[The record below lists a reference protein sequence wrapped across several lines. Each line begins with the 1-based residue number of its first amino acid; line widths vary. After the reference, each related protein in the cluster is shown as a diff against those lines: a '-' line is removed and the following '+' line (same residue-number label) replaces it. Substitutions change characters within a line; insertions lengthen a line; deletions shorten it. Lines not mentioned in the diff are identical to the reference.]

1 MKTNKILCTLIMICV
16 AFTHVEATR
25 IVIDGIQYDYSTN
38 SANRPVATLIR
49 PVDRDNF
56 ETYVIPDAIEVEGV
70 SYPVTRINSTAF
82 SQCKKLKSITIGNM
96 VSWIGGNAFVDC
108 TSLTSIRI
116 PANVEEIGTSSF
128 NGCNLEYADFQSIES
143 LCSIAFANDKANP
156 LSCSQNLYINGK
168 KITDLTIPDGITKI
182 RDYAF
187 SGCPGITSLTFP
199 ASLREIGIETFKG
212 CTGISKLIVPDGLTQ
227 IGPSSFFGCTNIT
240 SLSLPNSLREIDH
253 EAFEG
258 CTGISKLV
266 LPEGL
271 ISIGEMAFRGCISL
285 KEISMPS
292 SIQAIEKDC
301 FYHINKDFSS
311 PNDSK
316 FIERVNFASLE
327 SLCTIQFGNQYSNPL
342 RYSQKLLINGEEIT
356 DLVIPEGVTCID
368 DYAFENCTMLKSV
381 KFPGSMKEIKRS
393 FTGCTG
399 LERAEFASVENLCGM
414 SFLENPLEYAHN
426 LYIGGKEVTDL
437 YIPEGV
443 EIVNPQAFRGSNI
456 TSVIMSDDVKIV
468 KFDSFSHCPKLKS
481 VKFGK
486 GIQKIEGAFSGCPEF
501 DHVEF
506 ADLKCLWQMDYVI
519 QNIGNPLYYGH
530 HLYTNGE
537 EVKEVTFPEG
547 MKEIKESVLLGCE
560 SVERIH
566 VPEGVEIIGASAF
579 VSCKNLVSIDL
590 PSTLQYIH
598 TSSFGIQGAFD
609 FCESLEEIRVR
620 EGNPY
625 LDSREDC
632 NAVIEKETN
641 ILMYGS
647 NKTVIPHSIAGIG
660 LNAFY
665 GRKKLTSIFIPSS
678 VIMFWHQSF
687 GECSSLKDFYY
698 DAKDLPD
705 VKNGNPFENT
715 PIENATLHVPEDLI
729 EAFRTTAP
737 WSGFGNIVAL
747 TPQTG
752 IAINKE
758 NFPDKAF
765 RQYLLDQDYGKDGIL
780 TQEEIVELK
789 TIEICNIHINWTET
803 SHSEDIPSYDIHDLK
818 GIELLTALETLDL
831 EYVPLTVLNLQG
843 CKSLKQVRISECEDL
858 SLAHILIISGLENLT
873 SLRFDLMTQV
883 KDLRIT
889 DCPNLKEVHIGGS
902 TFEALTVSGCPQ
914 IEQLYCSDN
923 RISSL
928 NLSAMTALESLSCRN
943 NQLTKIDI
951 SAFPNLCTL
960 SCEDNQLV
968 SLDVSNHAELYNL
981 YCSGNQLTSLR
992 AANCPILTNIQC
1004 QDNYLTGQAVE
1015 HLVEDLRQTRQTDNA
1030 SLFVFDTEKSDGNF
1044 FIVEQVSRAK
1054 AKGWH
1059 VYYYGIQSIHP
1070 GQYQWYS
1077 YNGESIQYKPFLE
1090 DGKIWE
1096 VYKPAELCGYEKF
1109 WIDGDTIIEGRQYY
1123 KMFSYDL
1130 EDYRTGDVWQ
1140 PYAGEL
1146 INRNVR
1152 VAYLCE
1158 EDSRVYIMKDSANG
1172 KYQRYLLYDFSLG
1185 VGDKIKFWNT
1195 DYTVSD
1201 VTSVNVRGVERRKT
1215 HFDIGNNY
1223 HVDWLEGIGGF
1234 YHLLNPIPFYLPRE
1248 DSLYYCGVGDKV
1260 YYQMDRLPSIND
1272 FAVNGKRWTY
1282 TSGASAYEYYL
1293 DGDTTIIENNRM
1305 YHGLKLYR
1313 KELDLETLPHYVG
1326 MIIPDSHY
1334 PDFKFNFNFKVAGG
1348 SVRSLYD
1355 FRLKEGDSGVF
1366 NGRSLTVQSITK
1378 EIFEG
1383 YEHRVFL
1390 LTDEEGNSHKWIEDI
1405 GSVTDLLQDVSLD
1418 SAEGELQSCV
1428 DHGVEIYNRD
1438 RIVPVDYTYRPF
1450 VEEGKTWVLGW
1461 YKEGADSTDPERI
1474 EYQYLQ
1480 GDTIIDGLQ
1489 YKRCMIDDGENMP
1502 GRYAGAVREDER
1514 VVFFCPQGTTAP
1526 LRLYDFA
1533 SPAGPGGWYNEVFM
1547 DIDIIYDINF
1557 GEKFAID
1564 TDTYKGCGREV
1575 RFNVQEKATWLQG
1588 VGNMG
1593 LYNLIMSDGFCRL
1606 LSCTVGDEVLYY
1618 DASLIPQNPE
1628 VKKKKL
1634 DFTHV
1639 IKAQPKAPRH
1649 RAQQEG
1655 IETLKGEYSDSE
1667 MFVRLNN
1674 LAGTYAVTLADA
1686 TGHPAYTKEV
1696 LTDNVLALKPAL
1708 SSYTPG
1714 VYTLTVENEYEKF
1727 VTTLNLTTAIAST
1740 SAPTQDK
1747 GVLFDLSGRRLEQ
1760 KPQKGIY
1767 IQNGKKVLVK

>member
-1 MKTNKILCTLIMICV
+1 MKTKKILCTLIMICV

-227 IGPSSFFGCTNIT
+227 IGPSSFFCCSNIT

-687 GECSSLKDFYY
+687 GECSALKDFYY

-747 TPQTG
+747 LP
-752 IAINKE
+752 
-758 NFPDKAF
+758 
-765 RQYLLDQDYGKDGIL
+765 
-780 TQEEIVELK
+780 EEI
-789 TIEICNIHINWTET
+789 
-803 SHSEDIPSYDIHDLK
+803 
-818 GIELLTALETLDL
+818 
-831 EYVPLTVLNLQG
+831 
-843 CKSLKQVRISECEDL
+843 
-858 SLAHILIISGLENLT
+858 
-873 SLRFDLMTQV
+873 
-883 KDLRIT
+883 
-889 DCPNLKEVHIGGS
+889 PNNYKEGDY
-902 TFEALTVSGCPQ
+902 AYRP
-914 IEQLYCSDN
+914 
-923 RISSL
+923 
-928 NLSAMTALESLSCRN
+928 
-943 NQLTKIDI
+943 
-951 SAFPNLCTL
+951 
-960 SCEDNQLV
+960 
-968 SLDVSNHAELYNL
+968 
-981 YCSGNQLTSLR
+981 
-992 AANCPILTNIQC
+992 
-1004 QDNYLTGQAVE
+1004 
-1015 HLVEDLRQTRQTDNA
+1015 
-1030 SLFVFDTEKSDGNF
+1030 FV
-1044 FIVEQVSRAK
+1044 
-1054 AKGWH
+1054 
-1059 VYYYGIQSIHP
+1059 
-1070 GQYQWYS
+1070 
-1077 YNGESIQYKPFLE
+1077 E
-1090 DGKIWE
+1090 DGKRW
-1096 VYKPAELCGYEKF
+1096 VLGFYEDGADPTETQPTK
-1109 WIDGDTIIEGRQYY
+1109 IMNQYIEGDTIIEGQQW
-1123 KMFSYDL
+1123 KQLWWSM
-1130 EDYRTGDVWQ
+1130 EDESGH
-1140 PYAGEL
+1140 P
-1146 INRNVR
+1146 VR
-1152 VAYLCE
+1152 GLDGYLYE
-1158 EDSRVYIMKDSANG
+1158 KDQKVYIIYPLGPMIG
-1172 KYQRYLLYDFSLG
+1172 FLHYDFSTPTG
-1185 VGDKIKFWNT
+1185 
-1195 DYTVSD
+1195 
-1201 VTSVNVRGVERRKT
+1201 E
-1215 HFDIGNNY
+1215 
-1223 HVDWLEGIGGF
+1223 
-1234 YHLLNPIPFYLPRE
+1234 
-1248 DSLYYCGVGDKV
+1248 
-1260 YYQMDRLPSIND
+1260 QIN
-1272 FAVNGKRWTY
+1272 F
-1282 TSGASAYEYYL
+1282 SS
-1293 DGDTTIIENNRM
+1293 
-1305 YHGLKLYR
+1305 
-1313 KELDLETLPHYVG
+1313 
-1326 MIIPDSHY
+1326 
-1334 PDFKFNFNFKVAGG
+1334 
-1348 SVRSLYD
+1348 
-1355 FRLKEGDSGVF
+1355 
-1366 NGRSLTVQSITK
+1366 
-1378 EIFEG
+1378 
-1383 YEHRVFL
+1383 
-1390 LTDEEGNSHKWIEDI
+1390 NS
-1405 GSVTDLLQDVSLD
+1405 
-1418 SAEGELQSCV
+1418 
-1428 DHGVEIYNRD
+1428 
-1438 RIVPVDYTYRPF
+1438 
-1450 VEEGKTWVLGW
+1450 
-1461 YKEGADSTDPERI
+1461 DSTNTAAI
-1474 EYQYLQ
+1474 C
-1480 GDTIIDGLQ
+1480 TIGKKTI
-1489 YKRCMIDDGENMP
+1489 CE
-1502 GRYAGAVREDER
+1502 
-1514 VVFFCPQGTTAP
+1514 
-1526 LRLYDFA
+1526 
-1533 SPAGPGGWYNEVFM
+1533 S
-1547 DIDIIYDINF
+1547 
-1557 GEKFAID
+1557 
-1564 TDTYKGCGREV
+1564 DTYKGVCTEILPPEGQD
-1575 RFNVQEKATWLQG
+1575 FSATWMQG
-1588 VGNMG
+1588 VGY
-1593 LYNLIMSDGFCRL
+1593 LGFFNISFADKSRCRL
-1606 LSCTVGDEVLYY
+1606 ISCTVGDEVLYY
-1618 DASLIPQNPE
+1618 DASLIPQNLE

-1686 TGHPAYTKEV
+1686 TGHPVYTKEV

-1727 VTTLNLTTAIAST
+1727 VTTLNLTTDIAST
-1740 SAPTQDK
+1740 PAPTQDK
-1747 GVLFDLSGRRLEQ
+1747 NALYDLSGRRLERA
-1760 KPQKGIY
+1760 PQKGIY
-1767 IQNGKKVLVK
+1767 INNGKKVLVK

>member
-1 MKTNKILCTLIMICV
+1 MKRIMFFFLLASLSTLSRAYDVEIDGIYYNLVEEAKTAEVTYKTSSEASYSGNIVIPSSVMFNGVEYSVTNIGRKAFYKCTDLTSINIGNSVTSIGVDAFGGCNGLKKIIIGKSVTSILGGAFQGCNSVEKLIYADGCTNARRIVVPSVSEVCLPETLQTIGDYAFHDFEKLNKILIP
-16 AFTHVEATR
+16 
-25 IVIDGIQYDYSTN
+25 N
-38 SANRPVATLIR
+38 SV
-49 PVDRDNF
+49 
-56 ETYVIPDAIEVEGV
+56 
-70 SYPVTRINSTAF
+70 
-82 SQCKKLKSITIGNM
+82 
-96 VSWIGGNAFVDC
+96 
-108 TSLTSIRI
+108 TSI
-116 PANVEEIGTSSF
+116 GHS
-128 NGCNLEYADFQSIES
+128 
-143 LCSIAFANDKANP
+143 
-156 LSCSQNLYINGK
+156 
-168 KITDLTIPDGITKI
+168 
-182 RDYAF
+182 AF
-187 SGCPGITSLTFP
+187 SGCT
-199 ASLREIGIETFKG
+199 R
-212 CTGISKLIVPDGLTQ
+212 
-227 IGPSSFFGCTNIT
+227 
-240 SLSLPNSLREIDH
+240 
-253 EAFEG
+253 
-258 CTGISKLV
+258 
-266 LPEGL
+266 
-271 ISIGEMAFRGCISL
+271 
-285 KEISMPS
+285 
-292 SIQAIEKDC
+292 
-301 FYHINKDFSS
+301 
-311 PNDSK
+311 
-316 FIERVNFASLE
+316 
-327 SLCTIQFGNQYSNPL
+327 
-342 RYSQKLLINGEEIT
+342 
-356 DLVIPEGVTCID
+356 
-368 DYAFENCTMLKSV
+368 
-381 KFPGSMKEIKRS
+381 
-393 FTGCTG
+393 
-399 LERAEFASVENLCGM
+399 
-414 SFLENPLEYAHN
+414 
-426 LYIGGKEVTDL
+426 
-437 YIPEGV
+437 
-443 EIVNPQAFRGSNI
+443 
-456 TSVIMSDDVKIV
+456 
-468 KFDSFSHCPKLKS
+468 
-481 VKFGK
+481 
-486 GIQKIEGAFSGCPEF
+486 
-501 DHVEF
+501 
-506 ADLKCLWQMDYVI
+506 
-519 QNIGNPLYYGH
+519 
-530 HLYTNGE
+530 
-537 EVKEVTFPEG
+537 
-547 MKEIKESVLLGCE
+547 
-560 SVERIH
+560 
-566 VPEGVEIIGASAF
+566 
-579 VSCKNLVSIDL
+579 
-590 PSTLQYIH
+590 
-598 TSSFGIQGAFD
+598 
-609 FCESLEEIRVR
+609 
-620 EGNPY
+620 
-625 LDSREDC
+625 
-632 NAVIEKETN
+632 
-641 ILMYGS
+641 
-647 NKTVIPHSIAGIG
+647 
-660 LNAFY
+660 
-665 GRKKLTSIFIPSS
+665 LTSITLPCS
-678 VIMFWHQSF
+678 VTHLGKWAFAF
-687 GECSSLKDFYY
+687 CSSLTDMYCL
-698 DAKDLPD
+698 AED
-705 VKNGNPFENT
+705 VPTIDGND
-715 PIENATLHVPEDLI
+715 IGLDIKYVTLHVPEASID
-729 EAFRTTAP
+729 AYKSTAP
-737 WSGFGNIVAL
+737 WSGFDSIVIL

-780 TQEEIVELK
+780 TQEEIAELK

-883 KDLRIT
+883 KGLRIT

-981 YCSGNQLTSLR
+981 CCSGNQLTSLR

-1015 HLVEDLRQTRQTDNA
+1015 HLVEDLRQTDYA

-1044 FIVEQVSRAK
+1044 FTVEQVSRAK

-1123 KMFSYDL
+1123 KMFSYNL

-1158 EDSRVYIMKDSANG
+1158 EDSRVYIMKESANG

-1334 PDFKFNFNFKVAGG
+1334 SDFKFNFNFKVAGG

-1438 RIVPVDYTYRPF
+1438 HIVPVDYTYRPF

-1489 YKRCMIDDGENMP
+1489 YKRWMIDDGENMP
-1502 GRYAGAVREDER
+1502 ARYAGAVREDER

-1547 DIDIIYDINF
+1547 DIDIIYDINL

-1618 DASLIPQNPE
+1618 DASLIPQNLE

-1686 TGHPAYTKEV
+1686 TGHPVYTKEV

-1727 VTTLNLTTAIAST
+1727 VTTLNLTTDIAST
-1740 SAPTQDK
+1740 PAPTQDK
-1747 GVLFDLSGRRLEQ
+1747 NALYDLSGRRLERA
-1760 KPQKGIY
+1760 PQKGIY
-1767 IQNGKKVLVK
+1767 INNGKKVLVK